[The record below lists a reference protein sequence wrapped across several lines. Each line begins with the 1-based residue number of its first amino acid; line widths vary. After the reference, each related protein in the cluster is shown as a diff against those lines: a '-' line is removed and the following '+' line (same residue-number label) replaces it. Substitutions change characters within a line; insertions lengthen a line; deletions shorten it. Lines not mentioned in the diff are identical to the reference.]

1 MKNILNPITLLFCIS
16 VFFVECSDSNKMEA
30 VSTDNKDT
38 IVAVE
43 EVELIKE
50 KLIYFDGA
58 DTLIGYLFYNSDI
71 VNKPG
76 ILVVHEWWGNNDY
89 AQSRAEML
97 ANLGYVAFAIDMYG
111 NGLVVDNPDDA
122 KIASGKIYSNPEL
135 LKSRMMAARETL
147 IKTNK
152 ANSEKIAAIGYCF
165 GGNVVLNAANA
176 GVPLN
181 TVVSFHGG
189 LGGFKAQNN
198 ILYSQVLV
206 CNGAADNF
214 VSPED
219 IKNFKSEMDRVEAPY
234 TFIEYA
240 DATHAFTN
248 PNSTAVGEKF
258 GMPIA
263 YNEVADNKS
272 WQDMLIF
279 FDTHFSID

>member
-76 ILVVHEWWGNNDY
+76 ILVVPEWWGNNEY

-181 TVVSFHGG
+181 TVVSFH
-189 LGGFKAQNN
+189 
-198 ILYSQVLV
+198 Y
-206 CNGAADNF
+206 
-214 VSPED
+214 
-219 IKNFKSEMDRVEAPY
+219 
-234 TFIEYA
+234 
-240 DATHAFTN
+240 
-248 PNSTAVGEKF
+248 
-258 GMPIA
+258 
-263 YNEVADNKS
+263 
-272 WQDMLIF
+272 
-279 FDTHFSID
+279 